1 MTRPLDAA
9 IAAFEPRLPLAVAYS
24 GGADSSALLHACA
37 SRWPG
42 QVLAVHINHGLQ
54 AAASDFEQHCRTVCA
69 GLGVPL
75 HVSPVNAHAR
85 AGQSPEDAARLARY
99 GALRAFALPEN
110 AQPPCATVALA
121 QHADDQV
128 ETLLLALSRGA
139 GLAGLSAMP
148 ARWLR
153 DGVDYARP
161 LLDVSAADI
170 RAWLTE
176 RGLPWIEDPSNA
188 HTGFLRNRMRAEL
201 LPVLRAI
208 IPHYVDTLPR
218 SASHAAQAQ
227 ALLNEIAKSDLQA
240 LCAPGGSSPLIAALQ
255 TLSMARQANV
265 LRHWLSSVHHTQAS
279 SAQLQELLAQIA
291 ACTTRGHQ
299 LHIRVGHGFVRRS
312 NGVLDWYNPPV

>member
-37 SRWPG
+37 ARWPG

-54 AAASDFEQHCRTVCA
+54 AAAVDFEQHCETVCA
-69 GLGVPL
+69 AAGVPL
-75 HVSPVNAHAR
+75 QVLRVDAHAR
-85 AGQSPEDAARLARY
+85 PGQSPEDAARLARY
-99 GALRAFALPEN
+99 AALRAFALPEN
-110 AQPPCATVALA
+110 AKPICGTVALA

-153 DGVDYARP
+153 DGVNYARP
-161 LLDVSAADI
+161 LLQVRAADI

-188 HTGFLRNRMRAEL
+188 HTGFLRNRLRADL

-208 IPHYVDTLPR
+208 IPHYADTLPR
-218 SASHAAQAQ
+218 SAAHAAQAQ
-227 ALLNEIAKSDLQA
+227 MLLNEIAQSDLQA
-240 LCAPGGSSPLIAALQ
+240 LCAPGSNSPRIAQLQ
-255 TLSMARQANV
+255 SLSLARQSNV
-265 LRHWLSSVHHTQAS
+265 LRHWLASVHHTQAS

-299 LHIRVGHGFVRRS
+299 LHLRVGHGFVRRS
-312 NGVLDWYNPPV
+312 KAVLDWYNSSV

>member
-1 MTRPLDAA
+1 MTRALDAA
-9 IAAFEPRLPLAVAYS
+9 IAAFEPNFPLAIAYS
-24 GGADSSALLHACA
+24 GGADSTALLHSCVA
-37 SRWPG
+37 RWPG
-42 QVLAVHINHGLQ
+42 RVVAVHVNHGLQ
-54 AAASDFEQHCRTVCA
+54 AAAADFEQHCKAVCA

-75 HVSPVNAHAR
+75 HVERVDAHAR

-99 GALRAFALPEN
+99 GALRRFALAEN
-110 AQPPCATVALA
+110 AHPPCATVALA

-161 LLDVSAADI
+161 LLEVSAVDI
-170 RAWLTE
+170 RSWLHT
-176 RGLPWIEDPSNA
+176 RGLLWIEDPSNA

-208 IPHYVDTLPR
+208 IPHYADTLPR
-218 SASHAAQAQ
+218 SAAHAAQAQ
-227 ALLNEIAKSDLQA
+227 TLLNELAQADLQA
-240 LCAPGGSSPLIAALQ
+240 LCAPGSSSPSIAQLQ
-255 TLSMARQANV
+255 TLSMARQGNV
-265 LRHWLSSVHHTQAS
+265 LRHWLASVHHTQAS
-279 SAQLQELLAQIA
+279 SAQLQELMAQIA

-299 LHIRVGHGFVRRS
+299 LHIRVGHGFVRRT
-312 NGVLDWYNPPV
+312 NAVLDWYNPPV

>member
-1 MTRPLDAA
+1 MTRSLDAA
-9 IAAFEPRLPLAVAYS
+9 IAAFEPHLPLAVAYS
-24 GGADSSALLHACA
+24 GGADSSGLLHACA
-37 SRWPG
+37 TRWPG
-42 QVLAVHINHGLQ
+42 RVLAIHVNHGLQ
-54 AAASDFEQHCRTVCA
+54 AAAADFEQHCQMVCA
-69 GLGVPL
+69 ALGVPL
-75 HVSPVNAHAR
+75 HVMRVDAHAR
-85 AGQSPEDAARLARY
+85 AGQSPEDAARLVRY
-99 GALRAFALPEN
+99 AALRAFALPEN

-170 RAWLTE
+170 RAWLIE

-188 HTGFLRNRMRAEL
+188 HTGFLRNRLRAEL
-201 LPVLRAI
+201 LPALRAI
-208 IPHYVDTLPR
+208 IPHYADTLPR
-218 SASHAAQAQ
+218 SAAHAAQAQ
-227 ALLNEIAKSDLQA
+227 SLLSELAQADLQA
-240 LCAPGGSSPLIAALQ
+240 LCEAHSAAPSIAKLQALS
-255 TLSMARQANV
+255 TARQSNV
-265 LRHWLSSVHHTQAS
+265 LRHWLTSVHHTQAS